1 MVWSTQSLFT
11 LGFTMVS
18 SQLVT
23 VDTDDEIDV
32 VVDERDMR
40 HIILEQTV

>member
-1 MVWSTQSLFT
+1 
-11 LGFTMVS
+11 MVS